1 MQTLGDREGQGSL
14 TNCSPWGRKELHM
27 TQQLNSN
34 NSNVQRILLLTALV
48 NPPGISQHTFAE
60 CPLCSGHCQA
70 LWGLSRS
77 VKRWCL
83 SSGGF
88 QSVLLLSLAS
98 SLILSPNPVLK
109 TLINEHCLYPYHS
122 SALQHQPIKS
132 LAPVRTTLVCICAS
146 YKSGFETG

>member
-1 MQTLGDREGQGSL
+1 MQTLGDSEGQGSL
-14 TNCSPWGRKELHM
+14 TQCSPWGRKESHM
-27 TQQLNSN
+27 TQQLNDSN
-34 NSNVQRILLLTALV
+34 NNMQRILLLTALV
-48 NPPGISQHTFAE
+48 NPPGVSQHTFSE
-60 CPLCSGHCQA
+60 CPLCSGHCWA

-77 VKRWCL
+77 IKSWCL

-122 SALQHQPIKS
+122 SVLQHQPTNP

-146 YKSGFETG
+146 YKRGFETG